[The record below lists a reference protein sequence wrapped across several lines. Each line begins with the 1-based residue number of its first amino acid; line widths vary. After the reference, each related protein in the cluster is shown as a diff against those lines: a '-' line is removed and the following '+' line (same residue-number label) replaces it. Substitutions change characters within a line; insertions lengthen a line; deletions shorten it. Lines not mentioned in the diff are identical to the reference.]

1 MKRMGWFLRTLLGYF
16 LLAALL
22 LAGVG
27 IPVSGNVRSLVYE
40 EILSNAQGVLESM
53 ETVFADW
60 MRGMEEYAYQVR
72 GDVQMNPYVLQDDG
86 YAALNAVRELS
97 KTVTYSNACES
108 IVLVYAAKYFSGLP
122 RVYTSQNYTDA
133 QRYFAYFYRY
143 DQWSLES
150 LYAEM
155 ESLVAPVLRGP
166 EMVTVDR
173 VRREAYMTYVVPLG
187 ASSSRNQRGVMLFL
201 TPASQL
207 IAMLREINL
216 PEEATLVLADA
227 QGQVLLSSGSWTVPQ
242 AFVLPG
248 EGATQCQVADEA
260 CLLLQG
266 SGEACGV
273 RLALLLNE
281 GEIAGMMRS
290 RLTNILLILLA
301 GLLLAVGASLVL
313 STLVFRPVRRLAGIA
328 RSVGGGVGGKQ
339 HSDEFEHIERTIRQ
353 LHANNADLLSRLHSQ
368 SGMLRQHLLRS
379 MCLGQGG
386 AEKFL
391 ALLREDGIA
400 FSERSL
406 RVLILRIDNEAL
418 FESRMDASLRALT
431 RFGLLKVLR
440 ESMGAR
446 QIVAV
451 GCEMGVDNDIVAL
464 LSGAVQEE
472 YGLEAALEQVR
483 GIAAQHFGLTL
494 SAGISAGFGGLDGV
508 CEAYG
513 SALRAVEQRFLEG
526 GGKDFFA
533 GRLPDFA
540 WDETLERQ
548 LTRLEAR
555 VAGALRAGNYAQCA
569 QALDTYAQE
578 MRAAH
583 DPSKA
588 RQRAL
593 LLYASLC
600 QQLQM
605 SEMGASS
612 LPLEMHCQYET
623 LEQMR
628 DDLHRA
634 LRVLQERHS
643 GQQETQRSELVDN
656 CVRFMREH
664 LADETLTMDSLAAA
678 LSVSAGY
685 LSRCFRE
692 QMGFSP
698 WQYFDDMRMQHA
710 CALLKGTSLRI
721 GDILEK
727 CGYVDKANF
736 MRKFKR
742 EFGMTPMEYRRA
754 NAHAGFTD
762 KG

>member
-40 EILSNAQGVLESM
+40 EILSNAQGVLESV

-60 MRGMEEYAYQVR
+60 IRGMEEYAYQVR

-97 KTVTYSNACES
+97 KTVTYSNACET
-108 IVLVYAAKYFSGLP
+108 IVLVYASKYFSGLP

-155 ESLVAPVLRGP
+155 ASIVAPVLRGP
-166 EMVTVDR
+166 EMITVDR

-201 TPASQL
+201 TPVSQL
-207 IAMLREINL
+207 TAMLREINL

-227 QGQVLLSSGSWTVPQ
+227 QGQVLLASGSLAVPQ
-242 AFVLPG
+242 GFALPG
-248 EGATQCQVADEA
+248 EGAERCQVAGEA

-273 RLALLLNE
+273 RLALLLDE
-281 GEIAGMMRS
+281 GKIAGMMRS

-328 RSVGGGVGGKQ
+328 RSVDGGAGGKQ
-339 HSDEFEHIERTIRQ
+339 HRDEFEHIERTIRL

-368 SGMLRQHLLRS
+368 NGMLRQHLLRA

-400 FSERSL
+400 FSERCL

-451 GCEMGVDNDIVAL
+451 GCEMGVNGDC
-464 LSGAVQEE
+464 GAAQRRCA
-472 YGLEAALEQVR
+472 GRIWPGSRAGAGARDCRAALWAHAVR
-483 GIAAQHFGLTL
+483 GHFAGVWRPGRRVRGLWQRGAGRGAAFFGRRRQGFFRWK
-494 SAGISAGFGGLDGV
+494 AAGFRLERGIG
-508 CEAYG
+508 APTYAPG
-513 SALRAVEQRFLEG
+513 SARGGRAARG
-526 GGKDFFA
+526 
-533 GRLPDFA
+533 
-540 WDETLERQ
+540 Q
-548 LTRLEAR
+548 LCAVR
-555 VAGALRAGNYAQCA
+555 AGAGCLCAGNVR
-569 QALDTYAQE
+569 
-578 MRAAH
+578 RA
-583 DPSKA
+583 
-588 RQRAL
+588 R
-593 LLYASLC
+593 
-600 QQLQM
+600 
-605 SEMGASS
+605 
-612 LPLEMHCQYET
+612 
-623 LEQMR
+623 
-628 DDLHRA
+628 
-634 LRVLQERHS
+634 S
-643 GQQETQRSELVDN
+643 GQS
-656 CVRFMREH
+656 
-664 LADETLTMDSLAAA
+664 AAEGA
-678 LSVSAGY
+678 FAVCFPMPAVANERDGRVVSAVGN
-685 LSRCFRE
+685 
-692 QMGFSP
+692 
-698 WQYFDDMRMQHA
+698 
-710 CALLKGTSLRI
+710 ALPI
-721 GDILEK
+721 
-727 CGYVDKANF
+727 
-736 MRKFKR
+736 
-742 EFGMTPMEYRRA
+742 
-754 NAHAGFTD
+754 
-762 KG
+762 